1 MEKTMYNIAIDWEEA
16 SGLIKSVLTDD
27 YNSVCKDIK
36 ELQEKDSL
44 DKIDKENLDF
54 NVRIREAM
62 KVVFEYYLTEDERK
76 TLLALD

>member
-1 MEKTMYNIAIDWEEA
+1 MYNIAIDWEEA